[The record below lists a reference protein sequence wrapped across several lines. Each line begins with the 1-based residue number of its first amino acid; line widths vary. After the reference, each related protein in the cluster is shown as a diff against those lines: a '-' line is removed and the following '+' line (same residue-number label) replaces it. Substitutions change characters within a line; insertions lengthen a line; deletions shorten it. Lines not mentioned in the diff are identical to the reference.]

1 MKEDQHHK
9 GPSYLSLKVPG
20 TQHHHVLVVHVW
32 GANLWEILSSLALG
46 ISPPP
51 SLFFQKPVQILAEAN
66 FTWIVSGV
74 HRCEFEFH
82 VVFELRSPRNVLI
95 HLNIALQAMNE
106 NYP

>member
-51 SLFFQKPVQILAEAN
+51 LPLFSKTSPDFGRGKFYLDSLGGPSV
-66 FTWIVSGV
+66 
-74 HRCEFEFH
+74 
-82 VVFELRSPRNVLI
+82 
-95 HLNIALQAMNE
+95 
-106 NYP
+106 

>member
-9 GPSYLSLKVPG
+9 GPFYLSLKVPG
-20 TQHHHVLVVHVW
+20 TQQHHVLVVHVW
-32 GANLWEILSSLALG
+32 GANLWEILSSL
-46 ISPPP
+46 I
-51 SLFFQKPVQILAEAN
+51 QILAEAN

-82 VVFELRSPRNVLI
+82 VVFELRSPRNVFI